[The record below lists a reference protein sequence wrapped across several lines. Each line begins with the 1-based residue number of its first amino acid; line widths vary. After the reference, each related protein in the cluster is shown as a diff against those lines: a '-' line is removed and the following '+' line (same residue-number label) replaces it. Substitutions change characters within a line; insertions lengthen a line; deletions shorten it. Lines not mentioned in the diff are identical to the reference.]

1 MNKTTLAIG
10 ALSLAALAAMVWW
23 FLPGGV
29 TTPTDDPGGVAAA
42 FLAEVRAGK
51 VDQAWDGTGTEFKSF
66 MGKDQFRQFVKK
78 HAALKTQATAG
89 ETTAQGALRE
99 CVFICGSLKVIVI
112 VGNSGGQW
120 KVEGIRAG

>member
-1 MNKTTLAIG
+1 MNKTTMGIG
-10 ALSLAALAAMVWW
+10 AALVVALAAVAWW
-23 FLPGGV
+23 FLPGGT
-29 TTPTDDPGGVAAA
+29 TTPADNPSGVAAA
-42 FLAEVRAGK
+42 FLAEIRAGK

-89 ETTAQGALRE
+89 ETTAQGALHE
-99 CVFICGSLKVIVI
+99 CAFMCGSLKVLVI
-112 VGNSGGQW
+112 VGNAGGQW

>member
-23 FLPGGV
+23 FLPGG
-29 TTPTDDPGGVAAA
+29 DAAA